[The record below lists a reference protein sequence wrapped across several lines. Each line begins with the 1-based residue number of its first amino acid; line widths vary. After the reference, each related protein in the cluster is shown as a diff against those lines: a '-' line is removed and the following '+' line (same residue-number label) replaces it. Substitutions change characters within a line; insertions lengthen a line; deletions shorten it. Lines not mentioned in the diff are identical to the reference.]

1 VVELS
6 VAAQYDLA
14 IVGGGIVGAWALYL
28 ACQRH
33 GDWRIVLIDRFKVG
47 DGATAH
53 SAGVLLATGRSE
65 RERRLAGTS
74 AGLYQKLQAAF
85 GFQTTKAEVFWV
97 ADAAFGAEIRA
108 AAIGFAIEDV
118 DGASADLD
126 DRLAAPLRMGS
137 AQIVLRG
144 GMAVSHDPGQIASLL
159 VYSSLRVPNVSCI
172 EGAEVKRVQSV
183 ASGCEL
189 LLDGRTLTAARTLV
203 AVGPWITGDPVG
215 AVARERGI
223 RIKKVVALHVD
234 RPPPANA
241 AAVFFPQSDAYLMP
255 LPARN
260 QWLFSFRSEE
270 WDCEPRKHELEIS
283 ERDREIAK
291 AVLDRYLPGLSD
303 DCVGGRVF
311 CDAYTPGGET
321 LVAFD
326 HGCRSVVAGAGGGA
340 GFRLAPGIADE
351 ALQMIAS

>member
-1 VVELS
+1 M
-6 VAAQYDLA
+6 AAQYDLA
-14 IVGGGIVGAWALYL
+14 IVGGGIVGAWALHL

-33 GDWRIVLIDRFKVG
+33 GEWRIVLIDRFKVG

-74 AGLYQKLQAAF
+74 ASLYQKLQAAF

-97 ADAAFGAEIRA
+97 ADAAFAAEIRA
-108 AAIGFAIEDV
+108 AAVGFPIQDMDRAP
-118 DGASADLD
+118 ADLD
-126 DRLAAPLRMGS
+126 DRLATPLRMGS

-144 GMAVSHDPGQIASLL
+144 GMAVSYDAGQIASLL
-159 VYSSLRVPNVSCI
+159 VYSSLHSPNVSCI
-172 EGAEVKRVQSV
+172 EGAEVKRIQSV

-189 LLDGRTLTAARTLV
+189 LLDGRTLTAARSLV

-215 AVARERGI
+215 AVAKRRGI

-270 WDCEPRKHELEIS
+270 WDCEPRRHELEIS

-303 DCVGGRVF
+303 ACVGGRVF

-351 ALQMIAS
+351 ALRMIAS